1 MLSVVIVTESEDP
14 MTFDPTHFRQV
25 LGQYPT
31 GVVVVTALDAA
42 GTAIGMTVGSFT
54 SVSLDP
60 PLVAFLPDQGSSS
73 WRALRESGDR
83 FCVNVLDAR
92 QEDVCRAVAVRKQD
106 KFVDIPWR
114 AAPSGLPVIE
124 GAVAWM
130 DCVTE
135 QVHEAGDHH
144 IVVGRVNDL
153 ELGEG
158 NRPLLFFRGGYGSF
172 TPLSLAAGDADL
184 LDHLRRID
192 LVRGQIEALAAR
204 FDTEVTAIVRVRD
217 ELVLAAAVGHTEL
230 AVGPTRVGQRLPFLP
245 PLGSCFAAWGD
256 AALQRSWTDA
266 VGGQV
271 ADEFAEAVRRTPE
284 LVRRRGF
291 AIALGHQLGEH
302 LETVTTRVNEGDP
315 QLPVSALHE
324 AMWHAADG
332 YNPDEIEGPAELRLL
347 TAPVFDASGG
357 VAFTL
362 TLWGAPGL
370 LSPAEISERVEAL
383 LAATAEASAT
393 LARAAGSRPQT
404 AVG

>member
-1 MLSVVIVTESEDP
+1 

-31 GVVVVTALDAA
+31 GVVVVTAVDAA
-42 GTAIGMTVGSFT
+42 GSAIGMTVGSFT
-54 SVSLDP
+54 SVSLEP

-73 WRALRESGDR
+73 WRALRESGER

-92 QEDVCRAVAVRKQD
+92 QEDICRAVAVRKRD
-106 KFVDIPWR
+106 KFAGIAWQPS
-114 AAPSGLPVIE
+114 PSGLPVIE

-144 IVVGRVNDL
+144 IVVGRVTDL
-153 ELGEG
+153 ELGDG
-158 NRPLLFFRGGYGSF
+158 AQPLLFFRGGYGSF

-230 AVGPTRVGQRLPFLP
+230 AVAPTRVGQRLPFLP

-256 AALQRSWTDA
+256 AALRRAWVDA
-266 VGGQV
+266 VPGQV
-271 ADEFAEAVRRTPE
+271 PAEFAESVRRTPE

-291 AIALGHQLGEH
+291 AIALGHRLGEH
-302 LETVTTRVNEGDP
+302 LEAVTARVNEGDP
-315 QLPVSALHE
+315 QLPTSALRE
-324 AMWHAADG
+324 AIWMAADG
-332 YNPDEIEGPAELRLL
+332 YNPDEIDAPAELRLL
-347 TAPVFDASGG
+347 TAPVFDACGG

-370 LSPAEISERVEAL
+370 LAPAEVTERVEAL
-383 LAATAEASAT
+383 RAATAEASVT
-393 LARAAGSRPQT
+393 LACAVPSCPHAAAG
-404 AVG
+404 

>member
-1 MLSVVIVTESEDP
+1 MS
-14 MTFDPTHFRQV
+14 FDPTHFRQV

-31 GVVVVTALDAA
+31 GVVVVTALDAEGA
-42 GTAIGMTVGSFT
+42 ALGMTVGSFT

-60 PLVAFLPDQGSSS
+60 PLVAFLPDQGSRS
-73 WRALRESGDR
+73 WRALRESGHR
-83 FCVNVLDAR
+83 FCINVLDAS

-106 KFVDIPWR
+106 KFADIAWR
-114 AAPSGLPVIE
+114 PAPSGLPVIE

-153 ELGEG
+153 QLGEG
-158 NRPLLFFRGGYGSF
+158 TQPLLFFRGGYGSF
-172 TPLSLAAGDADL
+172 TPLSLAAGGSDL

-192 LVRGQIEALAAR
+192 LVRDQIESLAAR

-217 ELVLAAAVGHTEL
+217 ELVLAAAVGRTEL
-230 AVGPTRVGQRLPFLP
+230 AVAPTRVGQRLPFLP

-256 AALQRSWTDA
+256 AALQRAWTDA
-266 VGGQV
+266 VAGQV
-271 ADEFAEAVRRTPE
+271 GEEFAESVRCTPE

-291 AIALGHQLGEH
+291 AIAVGHQLGEH
-302 LETVTTRVNEGDP
+302 LEAITIRVNEGDP
-315 QLPVSALHE
+315 QLPGSALRE

-332 YNPDEIEGPAELRLL
+332 YNPDEITGPAELRLL
-347 TAPVFDASGG
+347 TAPVFDAAGG

-370 LSPAEISERVEAL
+370 LEPEEIAERVEAL
-383 LAATAEASAT
+383 RATTSQASAS
-393 LARAAGSRPQT
+393 LARSTAGCPQSAAG
-404 AVG
+404 